1 MKVKNISYI
10 ILSFLLFIL
19 GCSKNNSKSD
29 ADFKKNYTIKIIEP
43 SSKEGIQKELNQ
55 LYENKNALYYGLQ
68 ISFIEIEQK
77 KSNFEYELKK
87 TVIESKVINADWKE
101 ECKLIRIKQREELIV
116 DREMIKIQQDM
127 LNDANKKYKDLYA
140 KYNMLFG
147 NKPTNEVDQVYSDE
161 LKNPE

>member
-1 MKVKNISYI
+1 MKNICYI
-10 ILSFLLFIL
+10 VLSLALFIF

-77 KSNFEYELKK
+77 KSNFEYEFKK
-87 TVIESKVINADWKE
+87 AVIESKVINADWKE

-140 KYNMLFG
+140 KYNILFG
-147 NKPTNEVDQVYSDE
+147 NNPTNEVEQVYPEE
-161 LKNPE
+161 LKNK